1 MAGRLDDLVGMAR
14 SPKHFGYHL
23 QRLIQNVAMRQ
34 RIARYVA
41 GRLPRA
47 DVAAE
52 AADAAAR
59 PAAAALTKDGIAF
72 LPELLDASQLDE
84 IREYAIS
91 QPCYDRTRPENG
103 HFSIEHPHPLCH
115 TATYSDEVTLNCPHV
130 VETVN
135 HPIVLAAIGKH
146 FGCKPTMSNVSMWWS
161 LPGHA
166 KAEHAELFHRDVD
179 DWLFIKLFIYITDVD
194 EESGP
199 HVFVQGSHRSNQMAR
214 IARYTDEEVIQ
225 TFGAPNVLKL
235 AAAAGTSFLENT
247 YGMHKGQLPKS
258 RRRLLLQAQY
268 SLGPISILE
277 YTPRQLAML
286 PPRGIDPYINR
297 LYVS

>member
-1 MAGRLDDLVGMAR
+1 MAGRLDDLIGMVR
-14 SPKHFGYHL
+14 SPGDFGYHF

-34 RIARYVA
+34 RIARLVA
-41 GRLPRA
+41 RRLPATERNGEDTLA
-47 DVAAE
+47 RT
-52 AADAAAR
+52 AAAR
-59 PAAAALTKDGIAF
+59 LASDGIAF
-72 LPELLDASQLDE
+72 MPELLDAGQLAD
-84 IREYAIS
+84 IRNYAMS
-91 QPCYDRTRPENG
+91 HPCHDRTRPENG
-103 HFSIEHPHPLCH
+103 EFMIDQPHPLCH
-115 TATYSDEVTLNCPHV
+115 TAVYSDDVTLNCPHV
-130 VETVN
+130 MDTVN
-135 HPIVLAAIGKH
+135 HPTVLAAVGEL

-179 DWLFIKLFIYITDVD
+179 DWLFIKLFIYVTDVD

-199 HVFVQGSHRSNQMAR
+199 HVFVRGSHRSAKLAK
-214 IARYTDEEVIQ
+214 IARYTDEEVAQ
-225 TFGAPNVLKL
+225 TFGSDNVLCL
-235 AAAAGTSFLENT
+235 TANAGTSFLENT

-277 YTPRQLAML
+277 YSPRKLTLQ
-286 PPRGIDPYINR
+286 PGIRIDPYINR

>member
-1 MAGRLDDLVGMAR
+1 MAGRLDDLIGMAR
-14 SPKHFGYHL
+14 SPKHFGYHF
-23 QRLIQNVAMRQ
+23 QRLVQSVEMRR
-34 RIARYVA
+34 RIAWHIAR
-41 GRLPRA
+41 RLPRA
-47 DVAAE
+47 GI
-52 AADAAAR
+52 AADMAAR
-59 PAAAALTKDGIAF
+59 TAAAALDKEGIAF
-72 LPELLDASQLDE
+72 LTELLDASQLED
-84 IREYAIS
+84 IRQYALS
-91 QPCYDRTRPENG
+91 KECYDRTRPENG
-103 HFSIEHPHPLCH
+103 LFSIDRPHPLCH
-115 TATYSDEVTLNCPHV
+115 TAVYADDVTLNCPHV
-130 VETVN
+130 IETVN
-135 HPIVLAAIGKH
+135 HPTVLAAIGEH

-199 HVFVQGSHRSNQMAR
+199 HVFVRGSHRSSRLAK
-214 IARYTDEEVIQ
+214 IARYTDKEVVES
-225 TFGAPNVLKL
+225 FGEPNVLKL
-235 AAAAGTSFLENT
+235 TAPAGTSFLENT

-277 YTPRQLAML
+277 YTPRPLAVT
-286 PPRGIDPYINR
+286 PPNGIDPYINR